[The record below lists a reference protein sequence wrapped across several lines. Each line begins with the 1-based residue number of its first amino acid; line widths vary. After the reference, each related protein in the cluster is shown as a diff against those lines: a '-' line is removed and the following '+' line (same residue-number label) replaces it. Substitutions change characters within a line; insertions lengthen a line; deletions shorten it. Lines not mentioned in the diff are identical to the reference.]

1 MRRSSLLLVIIL
13 AIASTV
19 PLYNLPKVYGVQSSL
34 AATTTSPPQGLVCF
48 SMKASSCP
56 PSPVQ
61 FSAPLGGTFTAY
73 VVIQGSE
80 AFNGFNIWFQYP
92 YGVLNATSVS
102 LQSSVLPG
110 VSVQFECVNGKGS
123 PSCGEWA
130 WNSCALRDGEP
141 DDSADYGIAVQ
152 CLLQGDRVGGWRAWL
167 LLRHLALWTLA

>member
-1 MRRSSLLLVIIL
+1 MILIL
-13 AIASTV
+13 AAV
-19 PLYNLPKVYGVQSSL
+19 PLVLFENPRASAASSSAP
-34 AATTTSPPQGLVCF
+34 AATTIPSQGLVCF
-48 SMKASSCP
+48 SQVADSCP
-56 PSPVQ
+56 ALPAQ
-61 FSAPLGGTFTAY
+61 FSVPLGSTFTAY
-73 VVIQGSE
+73 VVVQGSQ

-92 YGVLNATSVS
+92 YGILNATSVS

-152 CLLQGDRVGGWRAWL
+152 CLLQGDRV
-167 LLRHLALWTLA
+167 

>member
-1 MRRSSLLLVIIL
+1 MIIL